1 MTMQERTTVLVREA
15 EARAALAEREARVR
29 VSRME
34 MKSVVALTSARGKAE
49 GFARRIALVQGELAN
64 ALQARDIAEV
74 NSWSL
79 SGVAADTDRWWKE
92 AKRECRERVQELT
105 LL

>member
-1 MTMQERTTVLVREA
+1 
-15 EARAALAEREARVR
+15 VR

-34 MKSVVALTSARGKAE
+34 MKSVVALASARGKAE
-49 GFARRIALVQGELAN
+49 GFARRIALVEGELVD
-64 ALQARDIAEV
+64 ALQAQDIAEV